1 MFHYGKITTIT
12 QDTPITIMSLIVREP
27 GLLSLLVDRGRYRYR
42 SLGVPVGGAADL
54 GALALGNAL
63 VGNPPHTLALE
74 VTLSGPILEATQP
87 VACIVF
93 GAAFQLTINGVST
106 NVGTTFTLQ
115 SSDVLRIG
123 GTKSNVRGYLC
134 VAGGFESREILGSC
148 SGFDLVQSGDV
159 LVCRGSKIEPRSL
172 TFHTSMGDNSNPQG
186 DISLRVLDG
195 PQCDWFTDQSF
206 FEQVYEVSA
215 SSNRM
220 GMRLK
225 GASLTRH
232 PGELTSEAVAPGAVQ
247 IANDGQPIVLGVD
260 GQTIGGYPKIAHVI
274 RADLDRLAQLRP
286 GDRVRFLRVTLEE
299 ARQAAYKRS
308 TFLKQWLIRLR
319 IADRQ
324 PILLSD
330 RIESKTEKGEI
341 K

>member
-1 MFHYGKITTIT
+1 
-12 QDTPITIMSLIVREP
+12 MSLIVREP
-27 GLLSLLVDRGRYRYR
+27 GLFSLLVDRGRSRSR

-63 VGNPPHTLALE
+63 VGNPPHALALE
-74 VTLSGPILEATQP
+74 VTLSGPILDATQS

-93 GAAFQLTINGVST
+93 GAPFQLTVNRVST
-106 NVGTTFTLQ
+106 NVGTTFTLK
-115 SSDVLRIG
+115 SGDVLRIG

-148 SGFDLVQSGDV
+148 SGFDPVQAGDV
-159 LVCRGSKIEPRSL
+159 LVCPGSRIEPRALS
-172 TFHTSMGDNSNPQG
+172 FHTSMGEDSNPRG
-186 DISLRVLDG
+186 DVPLRVLDG
-195 PQCDWFTDQSF
+195 PQFDWFVDQSF
-206 FEQVYEVSA
+206 FEQVYEVSP

-274 RADLDRLAQLRP
+274 RADLDRIAQLRP
-286 GDRVRFLRVTLEE
+286 GDRVRFVGISLEE
-299 ARQAAYKRS
+299 AEIAARERREY
-308 TFLKQWLIRLR
+308 LKEWIARLG

-324 PILLSD
+324 PKFLT
-330 RIESKTEKGEI
+330 K
-341 K
+341 

>member
-1 MFHYGKITTIT
+1 
-12 QDTPITIMSLIVREP
+12 MSLIVREP
-27 GLLSLLVDRGRYRYR
+27 GLFSLLVDRGRSRYR

-63 VGNPPHTLALE
+63 VGNPPHALALE
-74 VTLSGPILEATQP
+74 VTLSGPILEAAQP
-87 VACIVF
+87 VACVLF
-93 GAAFQLTINGVST
+93 GSPFQLTINGVSS
-106 NVGTTFTLQ
+106 NAGTTFTLQ
-115 SSDVLRIG
+115 RGDVLRIG
-123 GTKSNVRGYLC
+123 GTKSNVRGYFC
-134 VAGGFESREILGSC
+134 VAGGFESPEILGSC
-148 SGFDLVQSGDV
+148 SGFDPVQAGEV
-159 LVCRGSKIEPRSL
+159 LVCCSSRIERRAL
-172 TFHTSMGDNSNPQG
+172 TFHTSTSEDSNPQG
-186 DISLRVLDG
+186 DVPLRVLDG
-195 PQCDWFTDQSF
+195 TQCDWFADQSF
-206 FEQVYEVSA
+206 FEQVYEVTP

-220 GMRLK
+220 GLRLK

-299 ARQAAYKRS
+299 ATQAACKRV
-308 TFLKQWLIRLR
+308 TFLREWLIRLR

-324 PILLSD
+324 PVLLSD
-330 RIESKTEKGEI
+330 RTENKTEKGG
-341 K
+341 KN